1 MVVVLAVLL
10 LVVLL
15 AAVLFVLDRNGR
27 IPQGLERASHV
38 SQIVG
43 LVVAV
48 LGLVVTL
55 ATFLGSA
62 PQPTALPPMSVTT
75 PPVTTPPTTVPATKP
90 TPATAAVTIESP
102 ADDDHVGSPIR
113 IAGTCG
119 QLSGDVLIWVVSYST
134 RDHQYYPQYESVQ
147 DGDRC
152 VAGRWESPDIY
163 VSRHDDER
171 QDIGDTFVNL
181 AVTVDLPT
189 AARFAELRSSYA
201 SLPALPA
208 GVVEYDRVTLIRG

>member
-15 AAVLFVLDRNGR
+15 AAMLFVLDRYDR
-27 IPQGLERASHV
+27 IPQGLERVSHV
-38 SQIVG
+38 SQLVG

-48 LGLVVTL
+48 LGLVVAL
-55 ATFLGSA
+55 ATFAGSA
-62 PQPTALPPMSVTT
+62 PQPTALPPT
-75 PPVTTPPTTVPATKP
+75 PPPSPTTAPPTTVPATVP
-90 TPATAAVTIESP
+90 TPETATLTIESP
-102 ADDDHVGSPIR
+102 ADDDRVGSPIR

-119 QLSGDVLIWVVSYST
+119 QLPGDVLIWVVSYST
-134 RDHQYYPQYESVQ
+134 RDHQYYPQYESVE

-171 QDIGDTFVNL
+171 QDVGDRFVYL
-181 AVTVDLPT
+181 AVTVDPPT
-189 AARFAELRSSYA
+189 AARFTEFRSNYA
-201 SLPALPA
+201 SLPAMPA
-208 GVVEYDRVTLIRG
+208 GVVEYDRVTLIRR